1 MNKTSKIYI
10 AGHKGLLG
18 SSILKKLEK
27 EGYNNLVYK
36 NSKELDL
43 RIQKQVEDF
52 FEKEKPEYVFLVAA
66 KVGGIKA
73 NKEKKAEFIYD
84 NLQIQNNVIFSSWK
98 YKVKKL
104 LYTASNCMYPKDSIQ
119 PMKEEYILTGPLEPT
134 NDAYAIAKLA
144 GVKMCQ
150 AFNLQYGTNFISTV
164 PAGLY
169 GPNDNFD
176 PEDSHFIPALIRKFH
191 DAKIQNK
198 KEIVLWGTGK
208 PLRELMYVEDSSD
221 ACLFL
226 MKNYNSSE
234 IINSGTGKEYF
245 IKDIAEK
252 IKFIT
257 RFNGEILFDSTKP
270 DGVMRKLLEN
280 SRIKELGWEPKFDI
294 DNGLIKTY
302 NWFIKNAI

>member
-1 MNKTSKIYI
+1 
-10 AGHKGLLG
+10 
-18 SSILKKLEK
+18 
-27 EGYNNLVYK
+27 
-36 NSKELDL
+36 
-43 RIQKQVEDF
+43 
-52 FEKEKPEYVFLVAA
+52 
-66 KVGGIKA
+66 
-73 NKEKKAEFIYD
+73 
-84 NLQIQNNVIFSSWK
+84 
-98 YKVKKL
+98 
-104 LYTASNCMYPKDSIQ
+104 
-119 PMKEEYILTGPLEPT
+119 
-134 NDAYAIAKLA
+134 
-144 GVKMCQ
+144 
-150 AFNLQYGTNFISTV
+150 
-164 PAGLY
+164 
-169 GPNDNFD
+169 
-176 PEDSHFIPALIRKFH
+176 
-191 DAKIQNK
+191 
-198 KEIVLWGTGK
+198 
-208 PLRELMYVEDSSD
+208 MYVEDSSD